1 MYDLKD
7 IITSTVVDPYKYLA
21 SPLFNLPGRTCNHKL
36 VLVAVCMHYTEE
48 IYKSET
54 LLDNHL
60 LQSCIEGVEP
70 AAKYIIDQK
79 ISEFKQ
85 YLAKHGEQTDFE
97 VTVYLNNE
105 IINKI
110 TVDSGYI

>member
-7 IITSTVVDPYKYLA
+7 IITSPVVNPYEYLA
-21 SPLFNLPGRTCNHKL
+21 SPLFNMPGRTCNHKL
-36 VLVAVCMHYTEE
+36 VLVAAGIHYTEE

-54 LLDNHL
+54 LVDNNL
-60 LQSCIEGVEP
+60 LQECIEGIEE
-70 AAKYIIDQK
+70 AAKYVIDQK
-79 ISEFKQ
+79 MAEFKQ
-85 YLAKHGEQTDFE
+85 YLSKHGEQNDFE

-110 TVDSGYI
+110 NVDSCYI